1 MKNII
6 VAIDFSDCSIN
17 ALEHAISIAQKGN
30 FNVLMVWVNNPTT
43 TKILLASDQSGD
55 MKGEVENQFKKLIAK
70 YTKSL
75 SGSSI
80 SYTIREGK
88 VYHQVALEAKE
99 KDALLVIAGT
109 HGTSGF
115 EEFWIGSN
123 ANKIV
128 SMSPCPVITIRGG
141 IQVSRELTKIVMP
154 IDSTPETRQ
163 KVSFTATI
171 ASLFNAEVHVLAL
184 YTTNISSVQD
194 NIDSYA
200 KQVISFL
207 EGQGI
212 KSRFE
217 SQRVDNLARAII
229 DYSEKIDAN
238 LISIMT
244 EQETAASNL
253 WLGPYAQQL
262 VNHSPIPVLSIHPI
276 DLNIVLGY

>member
-6 VAIDFSDCSIN
+6 VAIDFSDCSVN

-43 TKILLASDQSGD
+43 TKILIASDQSGD
-55 MKGEVENQFKKLIAK
+55 MIGEVENQFKKLIGK
-70 YTKSL
+70 YSKL
-75 SGSSI
+75 LPDSSI

-99 KDALLVIAGT
+99 KDALLVVAGT

-128 SMSPCPVITIRGG
+128 SMAPCPVITIRGG
-141 IQVSRELTKIVMP
+141 IHVSRELGRIVMP

-163 KVSFTATI
+163 KVSFTARL

-184 YTTNISSVQD
+184 YTTNISSVQE

-200 KQVISFL
+200 GQVISFL
-207 EGQGI
+207 EDQGI
-212 KSRFE
+212 KCRFE
-217 SQRVDNLARAII
+217 SQRADNLARSII
-229 DYSEKIDAN
+229 RE
-238 LISIMT
+238 
-244 EQETAASNL
+244 
-253 WLGPYAQQL
+253 
-262 VNHSPIPVLSIHPI
+262 
-276 DLNIVLGY
+276 

>member
-17 ALEHAISIAQKGN
+17 ALEHAITIAQKGT

-43 TKILLASDQSGD
+43 TKILLASAQSGD
-55 MKGEVENQFKKLIAK
+55 MIGEVEIQFKKLISKYAK
-70 YTKSL
+70 L
-75 SGSSI
+75 LPGSSI

-128 SMSPCPVITIRGG
+128 SMAPCPVITIRGG

-171 ASLFNAEVHVLAL
+171 AGLFNAEVHVLAL
-184 YTTNISSVQD
+184 YTTSISTIQD

-200 KQVISFL
+200 RQVISFL

-217 SQRVDNLARAII
+217 SQKADNIARSIL
-229 DYSEKIDAN
+229 DYAEKIDAN

-253 WLGPYAQQL
+253 WLGAYAQQL

>member
-6 VAIDFSDCSIN
+6 VAIDFSDCSVN
-17 ALEHAISIAQKGN
+17 ALEHAISIACKGGYN
-30 FNVLMVWVNNPTT
+30 IIMVWVNNPTT
-43 TKILLASDQSGD
+43 TKILLSSDQSSD
-55 MKGEVENQFKKLIAK
+55 MISEVESQFKKLISK
-70 YTKSL
+70 YSKSL
-75 SGSSI
+75 PASNI

-88 VYHQVALEAKE
+88 VYHQVSLEAKE
-99 KDALLVIAGT
+99 RDSMLVVAGT

-128 SMSPCPVITIRGG
+128 SLAPCPVITIRGG
-141 IQVSRELTKIVMP
+141 IKVSRDLTKIVMP

-163 KVSFTATI
+163 KASFTSLI
-171 ASLFNAEVHVLAL
+171 AHLFNAEVHVLAL
-184 YTTNISSVQD
+184 YTTNIGTIQE

-200 KQVISFL
+200 KQVARFL
-207 EGQGI
+207 DDENI
-212 KSRFE
+212 TCVLENMRTE
-217 SQRVDNLARAII
+217 NIARATI
-229 DYSEKIDAN
+229 DYAEKIEAN

-244 EQETAASNL
+244 EQETSTSNL

-276 DLNIVLGY
+276 DLNIKLGY